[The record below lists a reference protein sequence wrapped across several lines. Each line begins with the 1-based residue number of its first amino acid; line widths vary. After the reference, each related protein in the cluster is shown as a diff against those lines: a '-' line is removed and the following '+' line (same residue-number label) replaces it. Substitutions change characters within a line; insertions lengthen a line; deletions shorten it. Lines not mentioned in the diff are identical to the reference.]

1 VSLIFGPVQSRRL
14 GRSLGIDVIPQKTC
28 NWNCVYC
35 QLGRTTPVTNI
46 RREYCPTDALG
57 AEIREALRTLD
68 GKVDWITFVGSGE
81 PTLHIQIGELIRT
94 VKNLTDIPVA
104 VITNGS
110 LLYDPAVASDLQ
122 MADAVLPSLDAGNEP
137 LFRTI
142 NRPHP
147 QVRYDRYRHGLL
159 EFRQSYKGLFWL
171 EVMLIAG
178 LNDDER
184 SLTELSSALSEIAPD
199 EVHVSTPFRVPAE
212 AWVKEP
218 RPERIAL
225 AKRILGERTRVL
237 MPAAADPMLGND
249 DPLEKIVAVILR
261 HPLPDHELRS
271 ALERCLIEP
280 EQGVKRLV
288 QDSRVHQ
295 VYWDGALFWCPA
307 GGDYRHSNGGV
318 ARCKRYDSQ
327 SNR

>member
-1 VSLIFGPVQSRRL
+1 MSLIFGPVQSRRL
-14 GRSLGIDVIPQKTC
+14 GRSLGIDVIPPKTC

-46 RREYCPTDALG
+46 RRQYSPTDALG
-57 AEIREALRTLD
+57 AEIREALRTFV
-68 GKVDWITFVGSGE
+68 GEVDWITFVGSGE
-81 PTLHIQIGELIRT
+81 PTLHIQIGTLIRT

-110 LLYDPAVASDLQ
+110 LLYVPAVARDLQ
-122 MADAVLPSLDAGNEP
+122 MADAVLPSLDAGNEL

-147 QVRYDRYRHGLL
+147 QVRYDRYRHGLAQ
-159 EFRQSYKGLFWL
+159 FRQSYKGLFWL

-212 AWVKEP
+212 PWVRQP
-218 RPERIAL
+218 CSERIAL
-225 AKRILGERTRVL
+225 AKRILGENCRVL
-237 MPAAADPMLGND
+237 MPVAADANLVD
-249 DPLEKIVAVILR
+249 RDPVEAIIDVILR
-261 HPLPDHELRS
+261 HPLSDEELRS
-271 ALERCLIEP
+271 TLTQSMKHPESGLI
-280 EQGVKRLV
+280 RLAH
-288 QDSRVHQ
+288 DSRVKK
-295 VYWDGALFWCPA
+295 VRREGAFFWCAAA
-307 GGDYRHSNGGV
+307 GVYEPQANG
-318 ARCKRYDSQ
+318 RSRTEHDI
-327 SNR
+327 